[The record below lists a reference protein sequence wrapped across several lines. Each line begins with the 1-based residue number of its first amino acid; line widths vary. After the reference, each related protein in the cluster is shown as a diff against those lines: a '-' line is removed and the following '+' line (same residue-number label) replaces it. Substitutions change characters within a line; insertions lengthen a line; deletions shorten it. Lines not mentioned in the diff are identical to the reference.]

1 MAYAQFKSPG
11 VFVETNSKIRFE
23 NDPRVRFEKDDIAAS
38 IRETLDAFVGQKN
51 TPQTQALMRA
61 HLDHAIAESANSFG
75 RSSKM
80 YQLPDSSAK
89 KYGYHECEECH
100 NASNI
105 ISGMRDQIDEL
116 KIKLR
121 RLENTNSN
129 LEREIDYYKMLTE
142 EN

>member
-1 MAYAQFKSPG
+1 MAYAQFKSPSVYIEG
-11 VFVETNSKIRFE
+11 K
-23 NDPRVRFEKDDIAAS
+23 PRIRFEKDAIAAS
-38 IRETLDAFVGQKN
+38 IRETLDAFVGQQN
-51 TPQTQALMRA
+51 TPQTQALMRQ
-61 HLDHAIAESANSFG
+61 HLDNAIAESANSFG

-80 YQLPDSSAK
+80 YQLPESSAR

-100 NASNI
+100 NASSI